1 MERKDFEQMRA
12 QIQRLMGEFLK
23 NATPLGYQAEAGF
36 HPPMDVYETAEHL
49 VILIE
54 IAGMKPEDIH
64 VFVKE
69 NILTIS
75 GHRTEPASPSKTH
88 LHQMEVDYGKFERT
102 LHIPCAID
110 VNEIKASYREGF
122 LMVTLSKKQEPVLE
136 TVEVIFR

>member
-12 QIQRLMGEFLK
+12 QIQRMMGEFLK
-23 NATPLGYQAEAGF
+23 NVT
-36 HPPMDVYETAEHL
+36 
-49 VILIE
+49 
-54 IAGMKPEDIH
+54 
-64 VFVKE
+64 
-69 NILTIS
+69 
-75 GHRTEPASPSKTH
+75 GHRNEPVSPSKTH

-122 LMVTLSKKQEPVLE
+122 LMVTLPKKQEPVIE